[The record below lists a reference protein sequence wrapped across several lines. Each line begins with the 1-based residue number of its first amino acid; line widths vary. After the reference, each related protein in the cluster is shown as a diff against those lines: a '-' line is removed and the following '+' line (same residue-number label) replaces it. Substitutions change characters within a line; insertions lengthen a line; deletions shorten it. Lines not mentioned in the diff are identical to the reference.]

1 VWEDSTCHYHV
12 KAEMAIFCS
21 FTEFV
26 PHKENVSVVACA
38 NCVVFR
44 ACLAAAVYIRLI
56 GIFLCLQT
64 SIVEFVDAQI
74 STHPT
79 TPTATPSTGEEES
92 RPAEMDQHRLVEAV
106 LPEGDPQSGVASDA
120 STTTTAT
127 AVSDDSADYHTP
139 VTTDRSEHHNAHAGS
154 EDQRP
159 VDISLDGSSST
170 GEDGGQD
177 VWREPLSGQTEAG
190 SDFNDTVDAA
200 ATPPGGTPDERP
212 AQPQRAQQVEVTH
225 EGASQSPAAHEDER
239 EHQHKRERYNIYADL
254 ADLRRQYPDFDMVQF
269 ARDFENEQVEGRIS
283 WYVTKRDVEV
293 MVEESIALLEQDEA
307 EYARQMGQGG
317 TFPHDGPWSGEAL
330 YDETQDPEVSYDR
343 SRERYDI
350 YKDLDR
356 IQAEHPD
363 FDMRGFARDFEEAQL
378 HGEVPWTVSQRYVQM
393 LVEESIDHLEWDEA
407 EQQRQ
412 QQQQHQETGQGN
424 RRPSTRKAETE

>member
-1 VWEDSTCHYHV
+1 
-12 KAEMAIFCS
+12 M
-21 FTEFV
+21 
-26 PHKENVSVVACA
+26 
-38 NCVVFR
+38 
-44 ACLAAAVYIRLI
+44 
-56 GIFLCLQT
+56 QT

-74 STHPT
+74 GTHPT
-79 TPTATPSTGEEES
+79 TPPATPSTGGEEET
-92 RPAEMDQHRLVEAV
+92 RPAAVDQHRVSEAV
-106 LPEGDPQSGVASDA
+106 LPEGDPQSGVPSDA
-120 STTTTAT
+120 SSTTDTA
-127 AVSDDSADYHTP
+127 AAPDDSADYHTP

-170 GEDGGQD
+170 GEEGGQD
-177 VWREPLSGQTEAG
+177 VWREPLSGQIEAG
-190 SDFNDTVDAA
+190 LEFNDTVDAA
-200 ATPPGGTPDERP
+200 VPPPGNTPEEPP
-212 AQPQRAQQVEVTH
+212 APPQRAQQVEVTH
-225 EGASQSPAAHEDER
+225 EGASHSPSAREDEHD
-239 EHQHKRERYNIYADL
+239 HQHVRERYNIYADL

-293 MVEESIALLEQDEA
+293 LVEESIALLEHDEA

-330 YDETQDPEVSYDR
+330 YDEAQDPEVSYDR

-363 FDMRGFARDFEEAQL
+363 FDMRGFARDFEEAQV
-378 HGEVPWTVSQRYVQM
+378 HGEVPWAVSQRYVQM

-412 QQQQHQETGQGN
+412 QQQQHQETEQGN